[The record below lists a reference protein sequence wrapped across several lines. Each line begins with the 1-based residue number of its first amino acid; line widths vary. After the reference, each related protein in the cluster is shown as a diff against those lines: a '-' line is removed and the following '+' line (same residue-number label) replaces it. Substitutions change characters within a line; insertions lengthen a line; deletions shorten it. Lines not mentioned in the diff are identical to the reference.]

1 MRRAIGVGAV
11 LLLLAIVLVWWRTTR
26 TPPPPAASK
35 TAGPAAAPGP
45 ARPVLGG
52 CDQQPALPKLPDSV
66 SPASDDIADIVRALD
81 AALNDQHK
89 AWLRCFTLD
98 DELLAS
104 THHGFGRW
112 LRTTLNL
119 RKRAALARAVDAASP
134 DDVSSVITLIYVAH
148 LRGETLSLAD
158 AKARRT
164 AALAEGG
171 VTR

>member
-1 MRRAIGVGAV
+1 MRRAIGAGAV
-11 LLLLAIVLVWWRTTR
+11 LLLLAFVLIWWRVAR
-26 TPPPPAASK
+26 APQPAASK
-35 TAGPAAAPGP
+35 TAGPAAAPAPGR
-45 ARPVLGG
+45 AVLGS
-52 CDQQPALPKLPDSV
+52 CDQQPAPPKLPDRV

-81 AALNDQHK
+81 VALNDQHK

-98 DELLAS
+98 DELLER

-119 RKRAALARAVDAASP
+119 RKRAALARAIEATSP

-148 LRGETLSLAD
+148 LRGQALSLAE
-158 AKARRT
+158 AKERR
-164 AALAEGG
+164 ANALAEGG